1 MPPPPKR
8 LRSACSSPP
17 APPQDL
23 SRGLLVERSLF
34 VLSRDSRLRRG
45 CLWLVRSRAF
55 EAFILAAI
63 LGNCATLAAFS
74 AREGFDDTR
83 LGAGLVLSEYVF
95 LAIFALEMVLKII
108 SLGFAFAPGCYL
120 RDGWNVID
128 FTVVILGFVQLGS
141 FGNYMS
147 LRTVRVLRPLRTITR
162 VQGMKARER
171 AAPPLMPTARPP
183 PRLPACPPPPQPFVL
198 ACKAHPPPLPPLF
211 ARTCGV
217 LAAADNPPLLPS
229 PGASMRLNRSSS

>member
-1 MPPPPKR
+1 M
-8 LRSACSSPP
+8 
-17 APPQDL
+17 
-23 SRGLLVERSLF
+23 
-34 VLSRDSRLRRG
+34 LSRDSRLRRG

-83 LGAGLVLSEYVF
+83 LGAGLVLSEYFF
-95 LAIFALEMVLKII
+95 LAVFALEMVLKII

-141 FGNYMS
+141 FGNYTS

-162 VQGMKARER
+162 VQGMKARGR
-171 AAPPLMPTARPP
+171 AAPPADAHSPPAAPPARLPTASPAVRSRMQSTSPP
-183 PRLPACPPPPQPFVL
+183 ASAAACPHL
-198 ACKAHPPPLPPLF
+198 RCSG
-211 ARTCGV
+211 CG
-217 LAAADNPPLLPS
+217 
-229 PGASMRLNRSSS
+229 